1 MAIIKCWLRYIS
13 VIILAG
19 CSVGCAEVDHTIN
32 VWPGETIEASEEL
45 IVAFQNCDWP
55 TLDES
60 CDRVREIAATGDPSA
75 RFLLAREEAVNSLTD
90 LSTRIQAY
98 EKIEGLAAEGFP
110 AAQSL
115 IGNTL
120 LFHGRSAV
128 PPANNPEQGLRYL
141 QQAHEA
147 GSATAAFALANAYL
161 EGVGVEAS
169 NQEAMRLFQ
178 IASSRGH
185 MQAGFEFAARALD
198 GRYGNYPVLK
208 IREELLR
215 SAALD
220 HYPAIDGICRN
231 ALQWYNSLGSG
242 VEFEPLSTLMFTPD
256 ERALWCGRSD
266 EMELLPVPGS
276 NL

>member
-1 MAIIKCWLRYIS
+1 MIGIKFWLRYIS
-13 VIILAG
+13 VIVLANF
-19 CSVGCAEVDHTIN
+19 SVGCANADHTIN
-32 VWPGETIEASEEL
+32 VWPGEMIEASEEL
-45 IVAFQNCDWP
+45 IVAFQNCDWS
-55 TLDES
+55 TLNES

-75 RFLLAREEAVNSLTD
+75 RFLLAREETVNRLSD

-141 QQAHEA
+141 QQADEA

-169 NQEAMRLFQ
+169 NEMAMHLFQ
-178 IASSRGH
+178 VASSRGH
-185 MQAGFEFAARALD
+185 MQAGFEFAVRALD
-198 GRYGNYPVLK
+198 GRYGDYPASR

-215 SAALD
+215 SAGLD
-220 HYPAIDGICRN
+220 HYPAVDGICNN
-231 ALQWYNSLGSG
+231 AFRWYNDLEL
-242 VEFEPLSTLMFTPD
+242 EFELETLSTPMFTPD
-256 ERALWCGRSD
+256 ERRIWCGRRD
-266 EMELLPVPGS
+266 EMENAIGS
-276 NL
+276 GQ